1 MQKKWKTAGERI
13 DEATGKIQEAA
24 SKFGEKIG
32 NGAEETKKVANNVK
46 NWRERASVEEI
57 VMTLIGIV
65 LLILALIQLR
75 AFLWGIILLLAGLL
89 CVMGYFNPFLRSL
102 IDRFFSES
110 EDTSKKDTHSKKED

>member
-32 NGAEETKKVANNVK
+32 NGAEETKKVANNLK

-75 AFLWGIILLLAGLL
+75 EFLWGIILLLAGLL

-110 EDTSKKDTHSKKED
+110 EDTSKKDAHSKKED

>member
-24 SKFGEKIG
+24 SRFGEKIG

-46 NWRERASVEEI
+46 NWRERASIEEI
-57 VMTLIGIV
+57 VMMLIGIV

-75 AFLWGIILLLAGLL
+75 EFLWGIILLLAGLL
-89 CVMGYFNPFLRSL
+89 CVMGYFNPFLRGL

-110 EDTSKKDTHSKKED
+110 EDTSKKDAHSKKED